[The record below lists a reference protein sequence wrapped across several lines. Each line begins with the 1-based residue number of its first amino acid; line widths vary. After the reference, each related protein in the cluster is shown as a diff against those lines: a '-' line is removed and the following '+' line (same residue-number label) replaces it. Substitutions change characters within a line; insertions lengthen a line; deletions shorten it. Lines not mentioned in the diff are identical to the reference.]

1 MVRFGILSCISD
13 PNSGLLSQSHD
24 NEAAGP
30 RTQGPEPSAA
40 RLGPRA
46 LSAGVVVSLGEG
58 FVWINPLDIILKTK
72 TLHKL
77 DLLLTLLEA
86 KEYN

>member
-1 MVRFGILSCISD
+1 MNIAIIFLLPFFID
-13 PNSGLLSQSHD
+13 P
-24 NEAAGP
+24 
-30 RTQGPEPSAA
+30 RWTV

-46 LSAGVVVSLGEG
+46 LSTGVVVSVGEG

-72 TLHKL
+72 TLHNL
-77 DLLLTLLEA
+77 DLLLTLPEA